1 MPPRIQCLRVTPS
14 PPLPLPSSV
23 RCFATSPP
31 NRHPRKLFPEAGQK
45 RPSKFNPFTKNG
57 APKVTTIHDNNPYQ
71 WSSIKPPTSYS
82 KSPLPNTAWEINK
95 EQNLINQLRIN
106 PVDIDPKQSPDD
118 EVENALTEWNR
129 QHGAPPTKSPFPF
142 LVRVDK

>member
-1 MPPRIQCLRVTPS
+1 MS
-14 PPLPLPSSV
+14 Y
-23 RCFATSPP
+23 
-31 NRHPRKLFPEAGQK
+31 GQ
-45 RPSKFNPFTKNG
+45 
-57 APKVTTIHDNNPYQ
+57 
-71 WSSIKPPTSYS
+71 
-82 KSPLPNTAWEINK
+82 SPLPNSAWEINK

-106 PVDIDPKQSPDD
+106 PVGIDPKQSPDD